1 MMPFCPACHCEY
13 RPGFTRC
20 TDCDIELVDSL
31 SEDNPELVDSLS
43 EDNPVEPELGELELV
58 DLGSFPDPV
67 EAQMIQEL
75 LEKNGIISILQSD
88 FNAGAGTFTASPNA
102 LLVGK
107 GDFLKARELY
117 EQYFEGDQPEEQ
129 ALTDAEDQ
137 DNENP

>member
-20 TDCDIELVDSL
+20 TDCDIELVASL
-31 SEDNPELVDSLS
+31 F

-58 DLGSFPDPV
+58 DLGSFPDPM

-75 LEKNGIISILQSD
+75 LEKNGIITILQSD

-102 LLVGK
+102 LLVRK
-107 GDFLKARELY
+107 VDFPKARELY
-117 EQYFEGDQPEEQ
+117 EQYFEGDQTEDV
-129 ALTDAEDQ
+129 ALMDAEDQ
-137 DNENP
+137 DDDNP

>member
-1 MMPFCPACHCEY
+1 MPFCPACHCEY

-20 TDCDIELVDSL
+20 ADCDIELVSA
-31 SEDNPELVDSLS
+31 LS
-43 EDNPVEPELGELELV
+43 EDNPVEPEIGEVEPEIGELELV
-58 DLGSFPDPV
+58 DLGTFPDPM

-102 LLVGK
+102 LLVRK

-117 EQYFEGDQPEEQ
+117 EQYFEGDQPEEV

-137 DNENP
+137 DEDNHP

>member
-1 MMPFCPACHCEY
+1 MPFCPACHCEY

-20 TDCDIELVDSL
+20 IDCDFELVDSL
-31 SEDNPELVDSLS
+31 SEN
-43 EDNPVEPELGELELV
+43 NPVEPELGQLDLV
-58 DLGSFPDPV
+58 DLGSFPDPMQ
-67 EAQMIQEL
+67 AQMIQEL

-102 LLVGK
+102 LLVRQ

-117 EQYFEGDQPEEQ
+117 EQYFEGDQPEEV

-137 DNENP
+137 DDDNP